1 MTRYFLQDTPLA
13 ELEKEMMRPPG
24 FRRRGG
30 GSFGGG
36 IKTCG
41 ALPCGCSAESYTTA
55 CRPYY
60 ELVRLLMA
68 EADIIPLAC
77 RTQNVLKMQIGLPY
91 RDALHE
97 ERMRFLWSRWHS
109 CEYPL
114 PSALAAAVYL
124 LTADTLLWRKS
135 ENAIGRYCI
144 DFPAIDIRGIS
155 IEGYALYVT
164 AKGLYLGRNHVALT
178 DLCDPEIISDEL
190 YGLIMA
196 AYTIRRYGVPIAQH
210 QLETIC
216 GNELE
221 QGGKRL
227 EQGI

>member
-13 ELEKEMMRPPG
+13 EFEKEMMRPPS

-30 GSFGGG
+30 GSFGGR

-41 ALPCGCSAESYTTA
+41 TLPCDCSSASCTAA

-68 EADIIPLAC
+68 EADIIPLAY
-77 RTQNVLKMQIGLPY
+77 RTQHVLRRLKELPY
-91 RDALHE
+91 RDAPHE

-114 PSALAAAVYL
+114 PSAFAAAIYL
-124 LTADTLLWRKS
+124 LAADTLLWRKS
-135 ENAIGRYCI
+135 EKVIDRYRI
-144 DFPAIDIRGIS
+144 DFRAIDIRGIS

-164 AKGLYLGRNHVALT
+164 AKGLYLGRKHVALT

-190 YGLIMA
+190 YCLIIA
-196 AYTIRRYGVPIAQH
+196 AYTIRRYGLPIEQH
-210 QLETIC
+210 EKT
-216 GNELE
+216 
-221 QGGKRL
+221 QGGMHLDQR
-227 EQGI
+227 I